1 MESSITSA
9 VLALYALIATIALG
23 ISHRRHHH
31 QSVTHTG
38 PSNASP
44 DTETG
49 RLNQALLTLFR
60 QTRAFI
66 SDNATLVSR
75 FTKVASAGEALSQSV
90 TRLTNTAHALSE
102 QTHLIDSNAQNV
114 VAHIRQSHSLAGTGR
129 DCMRDAENAVDR
141 GSHAIQIAET
151 GFSEVVRQS
160 VEIGSVISII
170 QEIAAQTN
178 LLALNAAI
186 EAARAGESGRG
197 FAVVADE
204 VRKLAERT
212 AKATVEIQA
221 MIQAISGST
230 DAVHAQLTAART
242 EVLAAVNFA
251 KNAGKQISSIQERA
265 TEALSAT
272 ESIAQS
278 VGAVA
283 SACQELEQ
291 AISDAHALDEKLGG
305 ELAECNRILR
315 CTGQAAERLKDTVNQ
330 NCSGIHPLER
340 ILDAIEEIRS
350 CNVLVMNSR
359 NPEDA
364 KEPIE
369 RAQRIDAQ
377 TQALLQE
384 MSGLPQG
391 KMLADDYASWR
402 KLWREAQQLTLRG
415 ELSTVRSFIPEHV
428 RPAYDQLK
436 KSLHAQILTVE
447 PALASQI

>member
-1 MESSITSA
+1 MRN
-9 VLALYALIATIALG
+9 L
-23 ISHRRHHH
+23 
-31 QSVTHTG
+31 
-38 PSNASP
+38 
-44 DTETG
+44 
-49 RLNQALLTLFR
+49 ALLTLFR

-75 FTKVASAGEALSQSV
+75 FTRVGSAGEALSQSV
-90 TRLTNTAHALSE
+90 GHLTSTAHALSE

-114 VAHIRQSHSLAGTGR
+114 VNHVRQSHDLAGTGR

-141 GSHAIQIAET
+141 VSNAIQVAET

-160 VEIGSVISII
+160 VEISSVISII

-221 MIQAISGST
+221 MIQAISDST

-242 EVLAAVNFA
+242 EVLAAENFA
-251 KNAGKQISSIQERA
+251 KNAGKLVFSIQERSTDALNA
-265 TEALSAT
+265 TET
-272 ESIAQS
+272 IAQS

-283 SACQELEQ
+283 SACQQLER
-291 AISDAHALDEKLGG
+291 AISDARTLDEKLGG

-315 CTGQAAERLKDTVNQ
+315 STGQAAERLKDTVNQ
-330 NCSGIHPLER
+330 NCPGIHPLER

-350 CNVLVMNSR
+350 CNVLVMNSH
-359 NPEDA
+359 NKDDA
-364 KEPIE
+364 KAPIE

-377 TQALLQE
+377 IQTFLQATRN
-384 MSGLPQG
+384 LPQG
-391 KMLADDYASWR
+391 QALADDYAFWR
-402 KLWREAQQLTLRG
+402 KLWREAQQHALRG
-415 ELSTVRSFIPEHV
+415 ELAEVRSFIPERV

-436 KSLHAQILTVE
+436 KSLHAQILAIE
-447 PALASQI
+447 PALANQM